1 MKYTAKPKSW
11 NPHTRSNRAARWL
24 DTSMDMGISLDKEP
38 EYKGKVLRRRGLS
51 ITEVRKEV
59 K

>member
-1 MKYTAKPKSW
+1 
-11 NPHTRSNRAARWL
+11 
-24 DTSMDMGISLDKEP
+24 MDMGISLDKEP